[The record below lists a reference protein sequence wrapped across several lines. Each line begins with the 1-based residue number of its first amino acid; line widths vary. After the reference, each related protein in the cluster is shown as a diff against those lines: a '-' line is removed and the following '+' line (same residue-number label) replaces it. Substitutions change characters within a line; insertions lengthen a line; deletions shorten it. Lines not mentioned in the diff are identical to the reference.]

1 MSDTHPNNPN
11 LRAPW
16 AKGAPSPNPGGK
28 PKTDPLFRARCRKF
42 VDEHV
47 VAAWQNEVLTQGEK
61 WLEASKL
68 LAAYGY
74 GLPKEAPKDDDAPDT
89 TVPTPEEAAAAAAR
103 LRLARESH

>member
-16 AKGAPSPNPGGK
+16 KKGDPSPNPGGK
-28 PKTDPLFRARCRKF
+28 PKTEPLFRARCRKF

-47 VAAWQNEVLTQGEK
+47 VKAWQDEVTTRGEK

-74 GLPKEAPKDDDAPDT
+74 GIPKDAPTDADGT
-89 TVPTPEEAAAAAAR
+89 VDTVPTPEEAAAAAAR
-103 LRLARESH
+103 LRALRESH